1 MTLYL
6 LWIAS
11 LSALAGLAWVIFGK
25 DKGLSH
31 TWGIAG
37 ISFIIGLTL
46 LGAFLVQSR
55 QSETSLRV
63 VGYASKLF
71 ESDLVKWNLSVQKV
85 VSPSELKE
93 GYKTMGADI
102 TAFKAY
108 LTDKGVPEKD
118 INIQPV
124 TSFQMNDNF
133 GNLTNYSLNQNVFVL
148 SSDIGKIEELA
159 LNPEFFA
166 NRGMLLQNSTLA
178 YLYSKLPELK
188 KQLLSEATKD
198 AVARAKEISGS
209 AKTGLGKMKEA
220 RAGVFQITEPYS
232 TDVADYGF
240 YNTNT
245 RSKSISVTLTA
256 VFKLK

>member
-25 DKGLSH
+25 DKGLSR

-85 VSPSELKE
+85 VSPSDLKE
-93 GYKTMGADI
+93 GYKNMGADI

-108 LTDKGVPEKD
+108 LTDKGIPEKD